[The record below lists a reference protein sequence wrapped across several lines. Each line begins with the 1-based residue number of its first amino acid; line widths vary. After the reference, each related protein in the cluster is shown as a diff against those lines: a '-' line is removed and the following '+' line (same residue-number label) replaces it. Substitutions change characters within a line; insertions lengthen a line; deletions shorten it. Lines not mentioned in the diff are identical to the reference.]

1 MSQQKIHC
9 KDQCPDCHK
18 DVKPE
23 DQALSCEMCAKWYH
37 ISCQGMGKTVYAF
50 LMKKT
55 CQIHWFCKVCDDK
68 AITSLKFIQDVQ
80 KDVQNLGTAIA
91 KLNQTNDEILSRL
104 NKLEENDRVNINTG
118 PGDNKVTE
126 IERKL
131 EILEKNQRTCNLVIT
146 RLPEVDVGHKIDIKI
161 EENKLVT
168 SILDKL
174 DLVNFVNFEILGRI
188 GTKKDNTKG
197 L

>member
-9 KDQCPDCHK
+9 KDQCPDYHK

-23 DQALSCEMCAKWYH
+23 DQALACEMCAKWYH

-80 KDVQNLGTAIA
+80 KDVQNL
-91 KLNQTNDEILSRL
+91 
-104 NKLEENDRVNINTG
+104 
-118 PGDNKVTE
+118 
-126 IERKL
+126 
-131 EILEKNQRTCNLVIT
+131 
-146 RLPEVDVGHKIDIKI
+146 
-161 EENKLVT
+161 
-168 SILDKL
+168 
-174 DLVNFVNFEILGRI
+174 
-188 GTKKDNTKG
+188 
-197 L
+197 